1 MGNERFDVAFRSS
14 TMPSRRSKVTEVMV
28 RDGLAQGVASMS
40 RDARME
46 VSDGVLLGR
55 R

>member
-1 MGNERFDVAFRSS
+1 MGNMRFEVAFRSS
-14 TMPSRRSKVTEVMV
+14 TMPSGRSKVTEVTV

-46 VSDGVLLGR
+46 MSVCVLLGR